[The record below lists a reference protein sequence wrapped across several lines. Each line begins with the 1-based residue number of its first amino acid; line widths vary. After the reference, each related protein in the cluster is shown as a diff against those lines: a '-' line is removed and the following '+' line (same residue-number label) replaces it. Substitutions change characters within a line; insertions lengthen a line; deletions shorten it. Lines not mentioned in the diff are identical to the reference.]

1 MRLQVCGFQ
10 RLCHLCLPMKLGHI
24 EVAFKLQ
31 NAAKCHLYFEIKSFM
46 KYLPPPPKKINT
58 KNKIKLSAKG

>member
-10 RLCHLCLPMKLGHI
+10 HLCHLCLPMKLGHI
-24 EVAFKLQ
+24 EVAFKRQ

-46 KYLPPPPKKINT
+46 KLPPQKKTT
-58 KNKIKLSAKG
+58 KNKIKLSAEG

>member
-10 RLCHLCLPMKLGHI
+10 HLCHLCLPMKLGHI

-31 NAAKCHLYFEIKSFM
+31 NAAKCHLHFEIKSFM
-46 KYLPPPPKKINT
+46 KYSPPKINT
-58 KNKIKLSAKG
+58 KNKIKLSAEG

>member
-1 MRLQVCGFQ
+1 MRLQVCKFQ
-10 RLCHLCLPMKLGHI
+10 HLCHLCLPMKLGHI

-46 KYLPPPPKKINT
+46 NPPPKK
-58 KNKIKLSAKG
+58 NKHKK